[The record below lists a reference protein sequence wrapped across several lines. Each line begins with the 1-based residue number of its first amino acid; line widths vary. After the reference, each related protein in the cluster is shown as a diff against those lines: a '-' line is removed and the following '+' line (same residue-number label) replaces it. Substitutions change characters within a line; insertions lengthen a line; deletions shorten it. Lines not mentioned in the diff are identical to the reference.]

1 MKLFRSATTALLSA
15 SLLGVSMF
23 ASPANAQPASDCG
36 QLANSAGNTFTYT
49 DQNRSNSAAVMSGLV
64 NAALQ
69 NVELDVP
76 VTLQGLAANVSVVC
90 VTDSLN
96 SNHLEIL
103 KNIDIDVIDDVT
115 IGQVIGDVNVLAID
129 TGGSVIYVA
138 PQDFAFGG
146 A

>member
-1 MKLFRSATTALLSA
+1 
-15 SLLGVSMF
+15 MF
-23 ASPANAQPASDCG
+23 APTASAQPASDCG
-36 QLANSAGNTFTYT
+36 QLANSAGQTFTYT
-49 DQNRSNSAAVMSGLV
+49 DKNRSNSGAVMSGLV

-69 NVELDVP
+69 NTELDVP

-115 IGQVIGDVNVLAID
+115 IGQVLGDVNVLAID
-129 TGGSVIYVA
+129 TGGSIIYVA
-138 PQDFAFGG
+138 PTNAGF
-146 A
+146 

>member
-1 MKLFRSATTALLSA
+1 VTAALLAA
-15 SLLGVSMF
+15 SILGVSAF

-36 QLANSAGNTFTYT
+36 QLADSAGHTFTYT
-49 DQNRSNSAAVMSGLV
+49 DRNRSNSAAVMSGLV

-69 NVELDVP
+69 NTELDVP

-96 SNHLEIL
+96 GNHLEIL
-103 KNIDIDVIDDVT
+103 KNIDVDVIEDVT

-129 TGGSVIYVA
+129 TDGSIIYVA
-138 PQDFAFGG
+138 PQDFAFAGS
-146 A
+146 